1 MTMPDR
7 GLMKLGKALAVGLVL
22 TATVLAGCSSTETL
36 QVATAQ
42 HPTTASA
49 VPGATPPPAPTSAK
63 ERDYDKA
70 LRFTRCMT
78 DNGAKIP
85 DPVEGQ
91 PLQLAP
97 PGNGFQLVS
106 TPEFEKCR
114 HFLPATWPVKADPK
128 EVARLRPWAEC
139 MRKHGGK
146 VPELEP
152 DANGMV
158 HSPPDPTLQ
167 YTPKW
172 RTAEAAC
179 RHLNGGGDI
188 PLRDTP

>member
-1 MTMPDR
+1 MTMPER
-7 GLMKLGKALAVGLVL
+7 GLMKLVKVLAVGSVL
-22 TATVLAGCSSTETL
+22 TVLAGCSSTETP

-42 HPTTASA
+42 HPTPPPA
-49 VPGATPPPAPTSAK
+49 VSGATPTPAEDS
-63 ERDYDKA
+63 DYDKA

-78 DNGAKIP
+78 ENGAEVP

-91 PLQLAP
+91 PLQLVPASK
-97 PGNGFQLVS
+97 GFQLLS
-106 TPEFEKCR
+106 TPEFEECR

-128 EVARLRPWAEC
+128 EIARQRPWAAC

-172 RTAEAAC
+172 RAAEAAC